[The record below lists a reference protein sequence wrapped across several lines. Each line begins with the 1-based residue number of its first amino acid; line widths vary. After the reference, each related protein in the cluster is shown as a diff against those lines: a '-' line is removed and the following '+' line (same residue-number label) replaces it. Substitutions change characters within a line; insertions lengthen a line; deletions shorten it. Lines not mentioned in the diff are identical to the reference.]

1 MEEHTVAFAHIL
13 QQKDTFIL
21 DYINYDYL
29 ADYPTAFW
37 FFFFILEI
45 LIASPKALF
54 YKARSCGKMIR

>member
-1 MEEHTVAFAHIL
+1 MYMEEHTVAFAHIL

-37 FFFFILEI
+37 FFFSFW
-45 LIASPKALF
+45 K
-54 YKARSCGKMIR
+54 Y